1 MARRTVRLLAAARLV
16 SVGGSQAAQVALAFT
31 IFQRTHSAGW
41 VAAALV
47 ASAGVVG
54 LVGPLSGWIGDRYDR
69 RRVMVTT
76 ELAAAVGWA
85 AMLLARRPLA
95 LVLVALVATAVNA
108 PFRAASSAAIPNL
121 VDAEDLGWANGVI
134 ATAFNASLVVGPLA
148 GGALVAISG
157 PRLVFAINAVSFVV
171 SAALLSI
178 SRGIFSA
185 SRGGPDAPGPR
196 AQGARAGFVAVW
208 RDRVL
213 RSLVLVT
220 TCSFGAFGVTLVADL
235 PLTASFHA
243 GSVGYG
249 LLTTLWGL
257 GAVAGSLLAARTL
270 TPRQEPGALALGS
283 LAMAVSIG
291 SIAVM
296 PTFALAVLVGTVGGV
311 GSGFAFTPW
320 FSLVQ
325 RATDDR
331 VRGRVFAAAETCE
344 QVAFVLGMLA
354 GALVVD
360 AVGARMA
367 YLVPGALLALGAAAA
382 AGLRRRLS
390 IADNPLTG
398 SSPPTLGPPT
408 D

>member
-16 SVGGSQAAQVALAFT
+16 SVGGSQAAQVALVFT
-31 IFQRTHSAGW
+31 IFQRTHSATW

-54 LVGPLSGWIGDRYDR
+54 LVGPLSGWIGDRLDR

-76 ELAAAVGWA
+76 ELAAAAGWA
-85 AMLLARRPLA
+85 AMLLARGPLA
-95 LVLVALVATAVNA
+95 LVLVALVATVVSA

-134 ATAFNASLVVGPLA
+134 ATAFNASLVVGTLA

-157 PRLVFAINAVSFVV
+157 PRLVFAISAVSFVV

-178 SRGIFSA
+178 SRGTFSA
-185 SRGGPDAPGPR
+185 SPLSSDAPGPR
-196 AQGARAGFVAVW
+196 AQGARAGFVVAW

-220 TCSFGAFGVTLVADL
+220 TCSFAAFGVTPVADV

-257 GAVAGSLLAARTL
+257 GAVAGSLLAACTL
-270 TPRQEPGALALGS
+270 TPVKS
-283 LAMAVSIG
+283 
-291 SIAVM
+291 
-296 PTFALAVLVGTVGGV
+296 
-311 GSGFAFTPW
+311 
-320 FSLVQ
+320 
-325 RATDDR
+325 
-331 VRGRVFAAAETCE
+331 
-344 QVAFVLGMLA
+344 
-354 GALVVD
+354 
-360 AVGARMA
+360 
-367 YLVPGALLALGAAAA
+367 
-382 AGLRRRLS
+382 
-390 IADNPLTG
+390 
-398 SSPPTLGPPT
+398 LGPVRWGRSPWRFRLV
-408 D
+408 